1 MALSGTKFNEASFGQ
16 LGSILHESG
25 DDAIT
30 ADTSG
35 YSSSDITNHDPIP
48 SGAVFVAITFLED
61 SAFESS
67 NGLVSENQ
75 KKFINSQGAAAGI
88 DLNGGIVTGS
98 TVFPKGLT
106 IYGRWTQ
113 IDLSSGKI
121 IAYIGY

>member
-16 LGSILHESG
+16 LGSILHESS

-35 YSSSDITNHDPIP
+35 YSTSDITNHDPIP

-61 SAFESS
+61 SVFESS

-75 KKFINSQGAAAGI
+75 KRFINSEGAAAGI
-88 DLNGGIVTGS
+88 DLNGGVVTDS
-98 TVFPKGLT
+98 IVFPKGLT

-113 IDLSSGKI
+113 VDLSSGKI

>member
-30 ADTSG
+30 SDTSG
-35 YSSSDITNHDPIP
+35 YSASDITNHDPIP

-75 KKFINSQGAAAGI
+75 KQFVNSQGAAAGI

-113 IDLSSGKI
+113 IDLNSGKI